1 MTMSQASLDVRA
13 AQSPLSKLLV
23 GWNAAEQKVRFPV
36 TFAVERETDRV
47 WSLRMVPAGI
57 AQLASALS
65 LGASDRLLLLSGG
78 GVGAVYAPRVRPGVP
93 VVPATLLPR
102 LQAPVELI
110 HVARGCAGSIRAQDI
125 PTSLLSDPEAAL
137 PEAWGSRFA
146 LSIQDGCHGVIYTH
160 ERSLL
165 RACLRAYLRSY
176 QSSVLSEHTQLP
188 PLPDALLDP
197 LLEPYSPDTY
207 VEVLFQ
213 PSDRYWTLELR
224 LLRAGSEEPL
234 DESIRWVCEGEGGA
248 WRSGWSW

>member
-1 MTMSQASLDVRA
+1 MSQVPLEVRA
-13 AQSPLSKLLV
+13 ARSPLSKLLV
-23 GWNAAEQKVRFPV
+23 GWNASEQKVRFPV
-36 TFAVERETDRV
+36 TFAVERETPSV

-57 AQLASALS
+57 AQLASALT
-65 LGASDRLLLLSGG
+65 LTAADRLLLLSGG
-78 GVGAVYAPRVRPGVP
+78 GVGAVYAPRIRRGVP

-110 HVARGCAGSIRAQDI
+110 HVARGRAGSIRAADI
-125 PTSLLSDPEAAL
+125 PTCLLSDPEAAL
-137 PEAWGSRFA
+137 PQAWGSRFA
-146 LSIQDGCHGVIYTH
+146 LSIQDGCHGVFYTH
-160 ERSLL
+160 ERPLL

-176 QSSVLSEHTQLP
+176 QLSVLGEHTQLP

-197 LLEPYSPDTY
+197 LLEPHSPDTY

-213 PSDRYWTLELR
+213 PAERYWTLELK
-224 LLRAGSEEPL
+224 LLQAGSEVPL

>member
-1 MTMSQASLDVRA
+1 MSQVSLDVRA
-13 AQSPLSKLLV
+13 AQSSLSTLLV
-23 GWNAAEQKVRFPV
+23 GWDSTDKKVRFPV

-47 WSLRMVPAGI
+47 WSMRMVPAGI
-57 AQLASALS
+57 AQLAPALS
-65 LGASDRLLLLSGG
+65 FSSPDRLLLLSGG
-78 GVGAVYAPRVRPGVP
+78 GVGAVYAPRVRRGVP

-110 HVARGCAGSIRAQDI
+110 HVARGKAGSIRAADI
-125 PTSLLSDPEAAL
+125 PTTLLQDPEAAV

-146 LSIQDGCHGVIYTH
+146 LSIQDGCHGVIYTP
-160 ERSLL
+160 ERGLL
-165 RACLRAYLRSY
+165 RSCLRAYLRSY
-176 QSSVLSEHTQLP
+176 QRSVLAEHAQLP

-213 PSDRYWTLELR
+213 PSDRYWTLELS
-224 LLRAGSEEPL
+224 LLQAGSEEPL
-234 DESIRWVCEGEGGA
+234 DESIRWVCEGEGGT